1 MDYHLHFPK
10 MSASLS
16 SDGVALNVNLIW
28 SDVWKAWGGTP
39 WFPNCLESLCGEHLD
54 LAAPHA
60 RQHVLTR
67 INEVACSPVIQRRYA
82 TFTPNNMKRR
92 ARFLWGHI
100 VWWNLMMD
108 LILGIINRLWWKHF
122 CLVKFKCYLIIKM
135 CLLGRVE
142 SKGFNV
148 NVCVGV
154 VGAPSQLICVF
165 NNIKIV
171 NIPWK
176 VLEGCLK

>member
-28 SDVWKAWGGTP
+28 SDVWKAWGGAP

-82 TFTPNNMKRR
+82 TFTPNNMNRR
-92 ARFLWGHI
+92 ASFLWGHI

-108 LILGIINRLWWKHF
+108 LILGIINRLWCKRF
-122 CLVKFKCYLIIKM
+122 SLVKFKCYLIIKL
-135 CLLGRVE
+135 CLLGRFE

-148 NVCVGV
+148 WVYVCG
-154 VGAPSQLICVF
+154 GGGHGGNFTANLF
-165 NNIKIV
+165 F
-171 NIPWK
+171 
-176 VLEGCLK
+176 